1 MTVFRA
7 SLSMPYDTALPRDA
21 ITLNPH
27 FSGDDAQLLANALK
41 ANCIANNHIADKP
54 FTIKIYD
61 AQKAPPSYP
70 LATAS
75 QTGAVPSSA
84 APRDMALCVSYY
96 TTYNRPRFRGRLYL
110 PAGWFGAAPTPRPST
125 TVMQA
130 ALTAAKALF
139 GTGLPS
145 QTNWVVYSPTEGKSQ
160 GAVNNLWC
168 DNEWDTVRKRG
179 LAPDAREL
187 STVP

>member
-1 MTVFRA
+1 MAVFRL

-27 FSGDDAQLLANALK
+27 FTGDDAQLLANAIK

-61 AQKAPPSYP
+61 AMKAPPSYP
-70 LATAS
+70 LATAA

-110 PAGWFGAAPTPRPST
+110 PATN
-125 TVMQA
+125 
-130 ALTAAKALF
+130 
-139 GTGLPS
+139 LPS
-145 QTNWVVYSPTEGKSQ
+145 QTVWTVFSKTEMKSQ
-160 GAVNNLWC
+160 GAVNNLWV
-168 DNEWDTVRKRG
+168 DNEWDTQRKRG

-187 STVP
+187 GTVP